1 MLRYKTTHR
10 DTLVDVLDVQWSGCA
25 VEGLVRAT
33 LGLLWWMCYGR
44 ASGGRT
50 EAPEPHSP
58 TGAENYFTSNFQRAV
73 EEVL

>member
-10 DTLVDVLDVQWSGCA
+10 DTLVDVLDVRWSGCA

-33 LGLLWWMCYGR
+33 LGPVWWMW

-50 EAPEPHSP
+50 EVLEPHSP
-58 TGAENYFTSNFQRAV
+58 TGAKNYFTSKFQCAV
-73 EEVL
+73 GEVL